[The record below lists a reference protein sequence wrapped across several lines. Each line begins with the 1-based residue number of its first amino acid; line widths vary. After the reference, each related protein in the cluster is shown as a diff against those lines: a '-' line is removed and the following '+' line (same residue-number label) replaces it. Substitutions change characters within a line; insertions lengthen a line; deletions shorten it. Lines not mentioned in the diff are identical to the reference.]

1 MQILQL
7 LEFLLNNFP
16 QPLFTFQLQSQI
28 LICSIKLSGTSYTKI
43 MMIVFFLGWWDSIFY
58 LLWPTFGCFGYRADN
73 QKVWK
78 TSRSLN
84 IFHTADIKR
93 VIMISF
99 QFGNIQLE
107 FVYQCRQNFWI
118 QRNASIATKLEFTKS
133 QTSVSVKGVYIF
145 FLLVSKNPFFC
156 IRWGWLDM
164 RGDAG
169 SIL

>member
-1 MQILQL
+1 MKTLTWKVKLKGLEGFNYLWTCKSFHCWSLLKYISTASFHFKNEISDQL
-7 LEFLLNNFP
+7 M
-16 QPLFTFQLQSQI
+16 
-28 LICSIKLSGTSYTKI
+28 CGIKLNAKI
-43 MMIVFFLGWWDSIFY
+43 MTIVFFLGWWDSIFY
-58 LLWPTFGCFGYRADN
+58 LLWPTFGCFGNRADN

-78 TSRSLN
+78 PSRSLN

-133 QTSVSVKGVYIF
+133 
-145 FLLVSKNPFFC
+145 
-156 IRWGWLDM
+156 
-164 RGDAG
+164 
-169 SIL
+169 

>member
-1 MQILQL
+1 MKTLTWKVKL
-7 LEFLLNNFP
+7 KGLEGFNYLWTCKSFHCWS
-16 QPLFTFQLQSQI
+16 LF
-28 LICSIKLSGTSYTKI
+28 KI
-43 MMIVFFLGWWDSIFY
+43 YFHSFFSLHKWNLRPIDVWYQTQCKDNDNCFFFLGWWDSIFY
-58 LLWPTFGCFGYRADN
+58 LLWPTFGCFGNRADN

-118 QRNASIATKLEFTKS
+118 QRNASIAN
-133 QTSVSVKGVYIF
+133 QTWVH
-145 FLLVSKNPFFC
+145 
-156 IRWGWLDM
+156 
-164 RGDAG
+164 
-169 SIL
+169 